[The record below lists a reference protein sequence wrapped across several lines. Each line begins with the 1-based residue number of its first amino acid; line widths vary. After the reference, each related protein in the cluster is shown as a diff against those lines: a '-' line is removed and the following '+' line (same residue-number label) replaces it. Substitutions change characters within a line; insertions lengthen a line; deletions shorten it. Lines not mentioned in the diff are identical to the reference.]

1 MLIDKNKYIIIF
13 AIQEIPVFFVFQN
26 IHFLIKWNL
35 KVLCLFYVIFSLTDK
50 YAWKVFS
57 KTLSTFY
64 HFHLM

>member
-1 MLIDKNKYIIIF
+1 MIIF

-26 IHFLIKWNL
+26 RHFPIKWNL
-35 KVLCLFYVIFSLTDK
+35 KVICLFYVIFSLTDR

-57 KTLSTFY
+57 KTLSTFN